1 MELFLDGG
9 LEFLL
14 ILYLY
19 TYNELMCIFTYNG
32 VEKTQFKA
40 FDRLLKWRKIYH
52 FCDPNTSMKQLLFY
66 LKLNMLLS

>member
-14 ILYLY
+14 ILCLY
-19 TYNELMCIFTYNG
+19 TYNELMCIYTYNG

-40 FDRLLKWRKIYH
+40 FDRLVKWRKIYH
-52 FCDPNTSMKQLLFY
+52 FL
-66 LKLNMLLS
+66 